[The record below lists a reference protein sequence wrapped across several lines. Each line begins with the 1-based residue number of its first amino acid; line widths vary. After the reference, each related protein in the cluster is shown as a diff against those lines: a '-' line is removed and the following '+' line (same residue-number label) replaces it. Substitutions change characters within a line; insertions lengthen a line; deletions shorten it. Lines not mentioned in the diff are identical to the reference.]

1 MSDPADLLARLD
13 ACPLGVDGW
22 RQFEDL
28 GVDILKYLFVP
39 PLAEPHI
46 QARSFSGIDRRD
58 AIFPNRNMTPD
69 IFWGQLNI
77 ELNARMVLVE
87 FKNYDAEELG
97 KDEVDQARNY
107 LTKLLGRLAIIC
119 CRKDPRKEAF
129 LRRNQVYTQER
140 KVILFV
146 TEEKL
151 KEMIHM
157 KERGDDPSRL
167 IMEMVELFYIQH
179 E

>member
-1 MSDPADLLARLD
+1 MSEPADLLARLD
-13 ACPLGVDGW
+13 SCPLGVKGW
-22 RQFEDL
+22 RLFEDL
-28 GVDILKYLFVP
+28 GVDVFKYLFVP

-69 IFWGQLNI
+69 NFWGQLNI

-97 KDEVDQARNY
+97 KDEVDQTRNY
-107 LTKLLGRLAIIC
+107 LTKPLGRLAIIC
-119 CRKDPRKEAF
+119 CRKSPEKDAF
-129 LRRNQVYTQER
+129 LRRNHVYTQEG
-140 KVILFV
+140 KVILFL
-146 TEEKL
+146 TEEML
-151 KEMIHM
+151 REMIHM
-157 KERGDDPSRL
+157 KERGDNPSRL
-167 IMEMVELFYIQH
+167 IMEMIELFYIQH